1 MKILFLYRYGI
12 LGGVCT
18 QLYHRLLNFD
28 KSIEVHCGF
37 RNDFGITKMFD
48 GLAKLHFDLTPIKIA
63 NLLKKENFDIIII
76 IDTEEYLD
84 AVKQSSHN
92 AIVILEV
99 HTSIERNL
107 QYLSNVEG
115 SDVDAVVVV
124 SEYMR
129 DRVQQLTYHKL
140 VGLPIIIF
148 PNVVDSRIFS
158 PKEIDV
164 SGPPIIGWVGKLD
177 DHKNWKDYLQICSNI
192 NSVNDQI
199 EFWMI
204 GGETSTEATRN
215 SFLKQAEKLDL
226 LNNLKWFDRIE
237 NNEMSKI
244 YSIISRRGGLCL
256 VTSKGE
262 SFGMSIVESLL
273 CNCPV
278 LATNVGA
285 ITEINNKTNGMMIYE
300 LGDISNAGNL
310 CLDMIAKSKQ
320 LIEQLVLDRE
330 LLLDAYS
337 SQRNSKDYLLM
348 MEEITKNGSVDY
360 FSLISKLSNSSLRFD
375 KIFDYDSILRPLEYE
390 PPKLRLTESLRL
402 KPKVCTI
409 MDEFSF
415 NSFKDYF
422 DLVNVSLV
430 DWQNQFS
437 VHKPDFFLLE
447 SAWKGHQ
454 FQWEHKINRRD
465 DQLLKL
471 LTYCRENEIPTVFWN
486 KEDPVHF
493 NTFLSTAV
501 QCDYVFTTDV
511 DCISNYK
518 SILGHERV
526 YMLPFAANPRIHNP
540 ISKFDRKSGASFAG
554 AYYSKYS
561 KRNENFAS
569 IVNALESEVDLD
581 IFDRFFNSKDQRY
594 SFPDEYKKYIKGN
607 LPYEE
612 IEKAYKGYEYGINL
626 NTIKQSQSM
635 FARRVYELMASNT
648 AVISNFSRGLRVNFG
663 DLVISSDYGPRI
675 QTSLSKFKKDLR
687 KNKYNALRK
696 VLSESTYRHR
706 CKYILSKIC
715 KNYEFNEV
723 GKKVLFI
730 GLINEKSDL
739 DRIIQNVN
747 RQKNIH
753 CSTVFV
759 TNDKELQKRNNVL
772 SEEELLRNIEQIAA
786 KFDYFIMI
794 NSLDYLGAN
803 CVYDMTLVDEF
814 FDFDIVTKLNY
825 YQQQNGIIKLN
836 NKHGSNDYEIVSSVN
851 LGCSL
856 FSNNTKNLHFFK
868 SHYNKGEQ
876 IIHCENLK
884 IISIP
889 EFDYVNCDSV
899 RHDIVFIENNV
910 NSSKPGVN
918 LGLPLK
924 QILLESEEITSN
936 DSVGSSENRL
946 THEWFF
952 DNISLGKTE
961 TIEFETLGNSLM
973 VTSDLAPTDH
983 KYLYSR
989 IYFEKGKLFKDNN
1002 HLFFEITPGLDV
1014 MIVVFYYNN
1023 TKERLGSEV
1032 LTANTNHELNFPK
1045 KCEYI
1050 QFAIRLRGGGA
1061 CEIKE
1066 LLLEKKNISPQKIF
1080 TVNKNL
1086 ILTDN
1091 YPSYE
1096 NLYRNQFI
1104 HSRVQ
1109 GYNLN
1114 QIGFDIF
1121 VLKSNV
1127 GIEYREFEGVDVIQA
1142 SSDALVNLL
1151 KGGRYE
1157 NIFIHFLNSEMWE
1170 IISKLP
1176 RDVNIFIWAH
1186 GAEIQPYQ
1194 RRKFNYINSDEH
1206 KKAKRISKKRME
1218 FWRNV
1223 FSNFQ
1228 SNMRMVF
1235 VSKYF
1240 SEEVFTDVGIKLTGD
1255 QYHVIHNPI
1264 DTKRFSYNTKDVSQ
1278 RMKILSIRTFASRKY
1293 ANDISVNVILEL
1305 SKHNEFSNM
1314 EILICGEGELFEEVT
1329 QPLLQ
1334 FSNVELR
1341 RGFLSNEEYES
1352 IFDDYGIFLTPTR
1365 WDSHGVSRDEAM
1377 SAGLVPVTNSVSA
1390 IPEFV
1395 DENCAILGPDEDY
1408 ELLAKGIIKL
1418 VEDKELFGIMSK
1430 NAAERVRQQS
1440 ASEITIDK
1448 EIKLIEDVN

>member
-1 MKILFLYRYGI
+1 LKILFLYRYGI

-28 KSIEVHCGF
+28 KNIEVHCGF
-37 RNDFGITKMFD
+37 RNDFGIAKMFD

-76 IDTEEYLD
+76 IDTEEYLH
-84 AVKQSSHN
+84 AVKQTNHN

-99 HTSIERNL
+99 HTSIEKNL
-107 QYLSNVEG
+107 QYLSNIKN
-115 SDVDAVVVV
+115 SDIDAVIVV
-124 SEYMR
+124 SEFMR
-129 DRVQQLTYHKL
+129 NRVQQLTHKEL
-140 VGLPIIIF
+140 VGVPIIIF

-158 PKEIDV
+158 PKEIEV
-164 SGPPIIGWVGKLD
+164 NGPPVIGWVGKLD
-177 DHKNWKDYLQICSNI
+177 DHKNWKDYLQICSQI
-192 NSVNDQI
+192 NLTNNDI

-204 GGETSTEATRN
+204 GGETSTETTRN
-215 SFLKQAEKLDL
+215 NFLKYAEKLDL
-226 LNNLKWFDRIE
+226 LNNLKWFDRID

-244 YSIISRRGGLCL
+244 YSIISQRGGLCL

-262 SFGMSIVESLL
+262 SFGMSILESLL

-285 ITEINNKTNGMMIYE
+285 IPEMNSKTNGMMIYN
-300 LGDISNAGNL
+300 LGDISIAANL
-310 CLDMIAKSKQ
+310 CLGMIEKSDE
-320 LIEQLVLDRE
+320 LIEQLILDRE
-330 LLLDAYS
+330 VLLDAYS
-337 SQRNSKDYLLM
+337 SQKNSKDYFLM
-348 MEEITKNGSVDY
+348 MEEIINNERIDY
-360 FSLISKLSNSSLRFD
+360 LSLISKLNYSSLRFD
-375 KIFDYDSILRPLEYE
+375 KIFDYDSIIRPLDYD
-390 PPKLRLTESLRL
+390 PPKLNLTKNLGY

-415 NSFKDYF
+415 NCFKDYF
-422 DLVNVSLV
+422 DLVNVSFA

-447 SAWKGHQ
+447 SAWKGHE

-471 LTYCRENEIPTVFWN
+471 LTYCRDNKIPTVFWN

-511 DCISNYK
+511 DCISRYK

-526 YMLPFAANPRIHNP
+526 YMLPFAANPKIHNP
-540 ISKFDRKSGASFAG
+540 ISKFDRKTGASFAG
-554 AYYSKYS
+554 AYYRKYS
-561 KRNENFAS
+561 NRNENFAS
-569 IVNALESEVDLD
+569 IVKALESELDLD
-581 IFDRFFNSKDQRY
+581 IFDRFFNSDDKRY

-612 IEKAYKGYEYGINL
+612 IDKAYKGYEYGINL

-635 FARRVYELMASNT
+635 FARRVYELMASYT
-648 AVISNFSRGLRVNFG
+648 AVISNFSRGLRINFG
-663 DLVISSDYGPRI
+663 DLVVSSDYESRI
-675 QTSLSKFKKDLR
+675 HTSLSKFKSVLR
-687 KNKYNALRK
+687 ENKYNALRK
-696 VLSESTYRHR
+696 VLSENTYRHR
-706 CKYILSKIC
+706 GQYILSKIC
-715 KNYEFNEV
+715 TEYEFN
-723 GKKVLFI
+723 KVNKTILFI
-730 GLINEKSDL
+730 GLVNDNSDIN
-739 DRIIQNVN
+739 RITANTN
-747 RQKNIH
+747 RQKNILKK
-753 CSTVFV
+753 TIFV
-759 TNDKELQKRNNVL
+759 SNNNELLKKNDVL
-772 SEEELLRNIEQIAA
+772 SEEDLIRNIDQIIVG
-786 KFDYFIMI
+786 FDYFIVI
-794 NSLDYLGAN
+794 NSMDYFGVN

-825 YQQQNGIIKLN
+825 YQQQKEIIRLN
-836 NKHGSNDYEIVSSVN
+836 NEQDCKDYEIVSSVN
-851 LGCSL
+851 LRCSL
-856 FSNNTKNLHFFK
+856 YSNNTETLHFFK
-868 SHYNKGEQ
+868 SHYNKGKL
-876 IIHCENLK
+876 IVNCENLK

-889 EFDYVNCDSV
+889 EFDYVNCENKK
-899 RHDIVFIENNV
+899 HDLLFIENNV
-910 NSSKPGVN
+910 SSIKPGID
-918 LGLPLK
+918 LGLPFRE
-924 QILLESEEITSN
+924 ILLESEKIVSN
-936 DSVGSSENRL
+936 DLVGSSENKL
-946 THEWFF
+946 THDWFF
-952 DNISLGKTE
+952 NNISAEKIE
-961 TIEFETLGNSLM
+961 TIEFELLANRLM
-973 VTSDLAPTDH
+973 ITSELASTEH

-989 IYFEKGKLFKDNN
+989 LYFEKEKLFKDNN
-1002 HLFFEITPGLDV
+1002 HLFFEITPGLDT

-1023 TKERLGSEV
+1023 AKKKLGSEV

-1050 QFAIRLRGGGA
+1050 QFAIRLRGGGS

-1121 VLKSNV
+1121 VLKANV
-1127 GIEYREFEGVDVIQA
+1127 GIEYREFQGIDVIQA

-1151 KGGRYE
+1151 EEDRYE
-1157 NIFIHFLNSEMWE
+1157 NIFVHFLNNEMWE

-1176 RDVNIFIWAH
+1176 KSVNIFIWAH

-1194 RRKFNYINSDEH
+1194 RRKFNYNNSDEH
-1206 KKAKRISKKRME
+1206 KKARKVSKVRMK
-1218 FWRNV
+1218 FWRNI

-1228 SNMRMVF
+1228 PNMRMVF
-1235 VSKYF
+1235 VSQYF
-1240 SEEVFTDVGIKLTGD
+1240 SNEVFTDVGITLTND

-1264 DTKRFSYNTKDVSQ
+1264 DTKRFLYDTKDVSQ

-1305 SKHNEFSNM
+1305 SKHPEFKNM
-1314 EILICGEGELFEEVT
+1314 EILICGDGELFEEVT

-1334 FSNVELR
+1334 FSNVKLK

-1395 DENCAILGPDEDY
+1395 DDNCAILGPEEDY
-1408 ELLAKGIIKL
+1408 VLLAKGIIKL
-1418 VEDKELFGIMSK
+1418 VENKELFARMSK
-1430 NAAERVRQQS
+1430 NAAERVRKQS
-1440 ASEITIDK
+1440 ASDIIIGK
-1448 EIKLIEDVN
+1448 EIKLIKDVK

>member
-28 KSIEVHCGF
+28 KNIEVHCGF
-37 RNDFGITKMFD
+37 RNDFGIAKMFD

-76 IDTEEYLD
+76 IDTEEYLH
-84 AVKQSSHN
+84 AVKQTNHN

-99 HTSIERNL
+99 HTSIEKNL
-107 QYLSNVEG
+107 QYLSNIKN
-115 SDVDAVVVV
+115 SDIDAVIVV
-124 SEYMR
+124 SEFMR
-129 DRVQQLTYHKL
+129 NRVQQLTHKEL
-140 VGLPIIIF
+140 VGVPIIIF

-158 PKEIDV
+158 PKEIEV
-164 SGPPIIGWVGKLD
+164 NGPPVIGWVGKLD
-177 DHKNWKDYLQICSNI
+177 DHKNWKDYLQICSQI
-192 NSVNDQI
+192 NLTNNDI

-204 GGETSTEATRN
+204 GGETSTETTRN
-215 SFLKQAEKLDL
+215 NFLKYAEKLDL
-226 LNNLKWFDRIE
+226 LNNLKWFDRID

-244 YSIISRRGGLCL
+244 YSIISQRGGLCL

-262 SFGMSIVESLL
+262 SFGMSILESLL

-285 ITEINNKTNGMMIYE
+285 IPEMNSKTNGMMIYN
-300 LGDISNAGNL
+300 LGDISIAANL
-310 CLDMIAKSKQ
+310 CLGMIEKSDE
-320 LIEQLVLDRE
+320 LIEQLILDRE
-330 LLLDAYS
+330 VLLDAYS
-337 SQRNSKDYLLM
+337 SQKNSKDYFLM
-348 MEEITKNGSVDY
+348 MEEIINNERIDY
-360 FSLISKLSNSSLRFD
+360 LSLISKLNYSSLRFD
-375 KIFDYDSILRPLEYE
+375 KIFDYDSIIRPLDYD
-390 PPKLRLTESLRL
+390 PPKLNLTKNLGY

-415 NSFKDYF
+415 NCFKDYF
-422 DLVNVSLV
+422 DLVNVSFA

-447 SAWKGHQ
+447 SAWKGHE

-471 LTYCRENEIPTVFWN
+471 LTYCRDNKIPTVFWN

-511 DCISNYK
+511 DCISRYK

-526 YMLPFAANPRIHNP
+526 YMLPFAANPKIHNP
-540 ISKFDRKSGASFAG
+540 ISKFDRKTGASFAG
-554 AYYSKYS
+554 AYYRKYS
-561 KRNENFAS
+561 NRNENFAS
-569 IVNALESEVDLD
+569 IVKALESELDLD
-581 IFDRFFNSKDQRY
+581 IFDRFFNSDDKRY

-612 IEKAYKGYEYGINL
+612 IDKAYKGYEYGINL

-635 FARRVYELMASNT
+635 FARRVYELMASYT
-648 AVISNFSRGLRVNFG
+648 AVISNFSRGLRINFG
-663 DLVISSDYGPRI
+663 DLVVSSDYESRI
-675 QTSLSKFKKDLR
+675 HTSLSKFKSVLR
-687 KNKYNALRK
+687 ENKYNALRK
-696 VLSESTYRHR
+696 VLSENTYRHR
-706 CKYILSKIC
+706 GQYILSKIC
-715 KNYEFNEV
+715 TEYEFN
-723 GKKVLFI
+723 KVNKTILFI
-730 GLINEKSDL
+730 GLVNDNSDIN
-739 DRIIQNVN
+739 RITANTN
-747 RQKNIH
+747 RQKNILKK
-753 CSTVFV
+753 TIFV
-759 TNDKELQKRNNVL
+759 SNNNELLKKNDVL
-772 SEEELLRNIEQIAA
+772 SEEDLIRNIDQIIVG
-786 KFDYFIMI
+786 FDYFIVI
-794 NSLDYLGAN
+794 NSMDYFGVN

-825 YQQQNGIIKLN
+825 YQQQKEIIRLN
-836 NKHGSNDYEIVSSVN
+836 NEQDCKDYEIVSSVN
-851 LGCSL
+851 LRCSL
-856 FSNNTKNLHFFK
+856 YSNNTETLHFFK
-868 SHYNKGEQ
+868 SHYNKGKL
-876 IIHCENLK
+876 IVNCENLK

-889 EFDYVNCDSV
+889 EFDYVNCENKK
-899 RHDIVFIENNV
+899 HDLLFIENNV
-910 NSSKPGVN
+910 SSIKPGID
-918 LGLPLK
+918 LGLPFRE
-924 QILLESEEITSN
+924 ILLESEKIVSN
-936 DSVGSSENRL
+936 DLVGSSENKL
-946 THEWFF
+946 THDWFF
-952 DNISLGKTE
+952 NNISAEKIE
-961 TIEFETLGNSLM
+961 TIEFELLANRLM
-973 VTSDLAPTDH
+973 ITSELASTEH

-989 IYFEKGKLFKDNN
+989 LYFEKEKLFKDNN
-1002 HLFFEITPGLDV
+1002 HLFFEITPGLDT

-1023 TKERLGSEV
+1023 AKKKLGSEV

-1050 QFAIRLRGGGA
+1050 QFAIRLRGGGS

-1121 VLKSNV
+1121 VLKANV
-1127 GIEYREFEGVDVIQA
+1127 GIEYREFQGIDVIQA

-1151 KGGRYE
+1151 EEDRYE
-1157 NIFIHFLNSEMWE
+1157 NIFVHFLNNEMWE

-1176 RDVNIFIWAH
+1176 KSVNIFIWAH

-1194 RRKFNYINSDEH
+1194 RRKFNYNNSDEH
-1206 KKAKRISKKRME
+1206 KKARKVSKVRMK
-1218 FWRNV
+1218 FWRNI

-1228 SNMRMVF
+1228 PNMRMVF
-1235 VSKYF
+1235 VSQYF
-1240 SEEVFTDVGIKLTGD
+1240 SNEVFTDVGITLTND

-1264 DTKRFSYNTKDVSQ
+1264 DTKRFLYDTKDVSQ

-1305 SKHNEFSNM
+1305 SKHPEFKNM
-1314 EILICGEGELFEEVT
+1314 EILICGDGELFEEVT

-1334 FSNVELR
+1334 FSNVKLK

-1395 DENCAILGPDEDY
+1395 DDNCAILGPEEDY
-1408 ELLAKGIIKL
+1408 VLLAKGIIKL
-1418 VEDKELFGIMSK
+1418 VENKELFARMSK
-1430 NAAERVRQQS
+1430 NAAERVRKQS
-1440 ASEITIDK
+1440 ASDIIIGK
-1448 EIKLIEDVN
+1448 EIKLIKDVK

>member
-28 KSIEVHCGF
+28 NSIEVHCGF
-37 RNDFGITKMFD
+37 RNDFGIAKMFD
-48 GLAKLHFDLTPIKIA
+48 GLAKLHFDLTPNKIA
-63 NLLKKENFDIIII
+63 NLLGKENFDIIII
-76 IDTEEYLD
+76 IDTEEYLH
-84 AVKQSSHN
+84 AVKQTNHN

-107 QYLSNVEG
+107 QYLSNLEN
-115 SDVDAVVVV
+115 SDIDAVIVV
-124 SEYMR
+124 SEFMR
-129 DRVQQLTYHKL
+129 HRVQQLTYKEL
-140 VGLPIIIF
+140 VGLPIITF

-158 PKEIDV
+158 PKQIEV
-164 SGPPIIGWVGKLD
+164 NGPPVIGWVGKLD
-177 DHKNWKDYLQICSNI
+177 DHKNWKDYLQICSQI
-192 NSVNDQI
+192 NLSNNEI

-215 SFLKQAEKLDL
+215 NFLKYAEKLDL
-226 LNNLKWFDRIE
+226 LDNLKWFDRIE

-244 YSIISRRGGLCL
+244 YSIISQRGGLCL

-285 ITEINNKTNGMMIYE
+285 IPEINAKTNGMKIYN
-300 LGDISNAGNL
+300 LGDISNAANL
-310 CLDMIAKSKQ
+310 CLGMIGESDEM
-320 LIEQLVLDRE
+320 IEQLTLDRE
-330 LLLDAYS
+330 VLLDAYS
-337 SQRNSKDYLLM
+337 SQNNSKDYFLM
-348 MEEITKNGSVDY
+348 MEEIIKNERVDNL
-360 FSLISKLSNSSLRFD
+360 SLISKLNYSNLRFD
-375 KIFDYDSILRPLEYE
+375 KIFDHDRIIRPLDYE
-390 PPKLRLTESLRL
+390 PPKLNLKENSGY

-415 NSFKDYF
+415 NCFKDYF
-422 DLVNVSLV
+422 DLVNVSFS
-430 DWQNQFS
+430 DWQNQLS

-447 SAWKGHQ
+447 SAWKGHE

-471 LTYCRENEIPTVFWN
+471 LTYCRDNKIPTVFWN

-526 YMLPFAANPRIHNP
+526 YMLPFAANPKIHNP
-540 ISKFDRKSGASFAG
+540 ISKFDRKKGASFAG

-561 KRNENFAS
+561 NRNENFAS
-569 IVNALESEVDLD
+569 IVKALESELDLD
-581 IFDRFFNSKDQRY
+581 IFDRFFDSDDKRY
-594 SFPDEYKKYIKGN
+594 SFPDEYEKYIKGN

-612 IEKAYKGYEYGINL
+612 IDKAYKGYEYGINL

-635 FARRVYELMASNT
+635 FARRAYELMASNT
-648 AVISNFSRGLRVNFG
+648 AVISNFSRGLRINFG
-663 DLVISSDYGPRI
+663 DLVVSSDNESRI
-675 QTSLSKFKKDLR
+675 HTSLSRFQSLLR
-687 KNKYNALRK
+687 ENKYNGLRK
-696 VLSESTYRHR
+696 VLSENTYRHR
-706 CKYILSKIC
+706 GRYILSKIC
-715 KNYEFNEV
+715 TDYEF
-723 GKKVLFI
+723 KKVKKTVLII
-730 GLINEKSDL
+730 GLVNDESDIN
-739 DRIIQNVN
+739 RITDNTN
-747 RQKNIH
+747 RQQNI
-753 CSTVFV
+753 
-759 TNDKELQKRNNVL
+759 LQKTILVSNNNQLLKKKNVL
-772 SEEELLRNIEQIAA
+772 SEEDLIRNIDQIVA
-786 KFDYFIMI
+786 KFDYFIVI
-794 NSLDYLGAN
+794 NSMDYFGAN

-825 YQQQNGIIKLN
+825 YQQLKETTKLN
-836 NKHGSNDYEIVSSVN
+836 NEQNCKDYEIVSSVN

-856 FSNNTKNLHFFK
+856 YSNNPDTLHFFK
-868 SHYNKGEQ
+868 SHYNGGKLIVSGED
-876 IIHCENLK
+876 LK

-889 EFDYVNCDSV
+889 EFDYVNCDNKK
-899 RHDIVFIENNV
+899 HDLLFIENNV
-910 NSSKPGVN
+910 SSIKPGID
-918 LGLPLK
+918 LGLPLRE
-924 QILLESEEITSN
+924 ILLESEEIVSN
-936 DSVGSSENRL
+936 DLVGSSENKL
-946 THEWFF
+946 TYDWFF
-952 DNISLGKTE
+952 NNISAEKNELVG
-961 TIEFETLGNSLM
+961 FETLGNSLM
-973 VTSDLAPTDH
+973 ITSELASTDH
-983 KYLYSR
+983 KYLYSKL
-989 IYFEKGKLFKDNN
+989 YLEKEKLFNDNK
-1002 HLFFEITPGLDV
+1002 HLFFEVTPGLDT

-1023 TKERLGSEV
+1023 SKKKLGSEV

-1050 QFAIRLRGGGA
+1050 QFAIRLRGSGS

-1080 TVNKNL
+1080 TANRNL

-1114 QIGFDIF
+1114 KTSFDIF
-1121 VLKSNV
+1121 VLKANV
-1127 GIEYREFEGVDVIQA
+1127 GIEYREFQGIDVIQA
-1142 SSDALVNLL
+1142 SSDALINLL
-1151 KGGRYE
+1151 SGNEYQ
-1157 NIFIHFLNSEMWE
+1157 NIFVHFLNNEMWE
-1170 IISKLP
+1170 IISHLP
-1176 RDVNIFIWAH
+1176 DNLNIFIWAH
-1186 GAEIQPYQ
+1186 GAEIQPYK
-1194 RRKFNYINSDEH
+1194 RRKFNYNTLDEH
-1206 KKAKRISKKRME
+1206 KKAKKMSKVRMK

-1223 FSNFQ
+1223 FLSFKP
-1228 SNMRMVF
+1228 NMRMIF

-1240 SEEVFTDVGIKLTGD
+1240 SKEVFTDVGITLTD
-1255 QYHVIHNPI
+1255 EQYHVIHNPI
-1264 DTKRFSYNTKDVSQ
+1264 DTKRFTFKNKDVSQ
-1278 RMKILSIRTFASRKY
+1278 RLKILSIRTFASRKY

-1305 SKHNEFSNM
+1305 SKHAEFKNM
-1314 EILICGEGELFEEVT
+1314 EFLICGDGELFDEIT
-1329 QPLLQ
+1329 QPLRQ

-1341 RGFLSNEEYES
+1341 RGFLTNEEYEE
-1352 IFDDYGIFLTPTR
+1352 IFDEYGIFLTPTR

-1377 SAGLVPVTNSVSA
+1377 SSGLVPVTNSVSA

-1395 DENCAILGPDEDY
+1395 DDSCAVLGPEEDY
-1408 ELLAKGIIKL
+1408 MLLAQGIIKL
-1418 VEDKELFGIMSK
+1418 VEDRELFTTMSQ

-1440 ASEITIDK
+1440 ASEIIIDK
-1448 EIKLIEDVN
+1448 EMKLLGSE